1 MKNFVIS
8 FGLVC
13 VCMAPACAPTVA
25 SKPPPKIHYT
35 EATRI
40 ANDEAARIHK
50 GVRPNDTIYGV
61 KPMFN
66 YDNRRWS
73 VIYHRR
79 RDSPT
84 VGPSEFCILVDDN
97 TGRAW
102 LSSESPKI
110 KQ

>member
-1 MKNFVIS
+1 
-8 FGLVC
+8 
-13 VCMAPACAPTVA
+13 MAPACAPTVA